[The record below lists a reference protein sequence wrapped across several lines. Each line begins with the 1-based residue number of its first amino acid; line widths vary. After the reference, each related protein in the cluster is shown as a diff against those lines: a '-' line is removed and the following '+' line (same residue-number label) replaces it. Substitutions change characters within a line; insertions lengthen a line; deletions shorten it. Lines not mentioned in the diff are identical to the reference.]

1 METPNKSVNQQ
12 QYDDIPPLETQREI
26 YKELEEEKKLI
37 VGEDVFL
44 ISVKWLQKFK
54 HGTASTCGPI
64 DNRCLISNGRISL
77 ENRRE
82 KLDYEI
88 ISKDMWETLYSWYQ
102 GGPTIT
108 FQVINTSIGPKVL
121 LSFLKLKCY
130 FKNCEPKDITTNE
143 YARTKDLREQIMKM
157 FNISLDEETRLWDYY
172 QKDFRNEMKDENEIR
187 KYNLIDNQ
195 EIYLD
200 IKENGKWFKDTKT
213 KGSSSFPEDT
223 KAINS
228 SICSEDTKAISSS
241 ICLKDIKID
250 ELKNTCFLNVFVQCL
265 LYNIPLMKS
274 IIISKKWDN
283 DIKGTHLNNAKTF
296 SELMKFV
303 WSGENKTITLDRLKK
318 MIEQYAPKFLQSNQD
333 DPSSFFND
341 LLADFHKCLNR
352 KNNKNSTSQSIIG
365 SFENDSDFKREN
377 DSIITDTFYGQFKT
391 ELICPN
397 CGFIKASY
405 EPYNIISLPKRSR
418 DKGFKVTFVPLKY
431 TDPYVKMKLEI
442 PTNSSFSDISKKISE
457 YLKKD
462 VKVILGWYRI
472 FDGIEWT
479 HDNFNNYDEI
489 SQPHICA
496 FEVENFDSYYIPCS
510 LQMKEKNSIGYGYR
524 FDLLTNIGKP
534 FLLSFNHPDP
544 TEEEISDCAYN
555 YLKCLWDPNNEPS
568 PSEYVQD
575 IIKNG
580 KYYSDSVDNIFSHK
594 PIAVKIPFFY
604 GKKINFSSEYPNLA
618 KSFVHLYLNPLFI
631 DNEKMPKFSYC
642 KLYCHLKPKK
652 EQPLKEFLLKDCFS
666 SLFGTETMESNDK
679 WNCSICQKYVCA
691 NIKNSLW
698 TVPDSLIIDLEKY
711 SDKDLFKYDIEL
723 DLTDLYAGENADGKK
738 ILYRLS
744 GVIECSDE
752 NCSKKYTSHVRVVQ
766 PGNMNEKWY
775 FFDNSDVSEV
785 DEQSAI
791 NKSARFLFYQRI
803 IDDE

>member
-1 METPNKSVNQQ
+1 
-12 QYDDIPPLETQREI
+12 
-26 YKELEEEKKLI
+26 
-37 VGEDVFL
+37 
-44 ISVKWLQKFK
+44 
-54 HGTASTCGPI
+54 
-64 DNRCLISNGRISL
+64 
-77 ENRRE
+77 
-82 KLDYEI
+82 
-88 ISKDMWETLYSWYQ
+88 
-102 GGPTIT
+102 
-108 FQVINTSIGPKVL
+108 
-121 LSFLKLKCY
+121 
-130 FKNCEPKDITTNE
+130 
-143 YARTKDLREQIMKM
+143 
-157 FNISLDEETRLWDYY
+157 
-172 QKDFRNEMKDENEIR
+172 
-187 KYNLIDNQ
+187 
-195 EIYLD
+195 
-200 IKENGKWFKDTKT
+200 
-213 KGSSSFPEDT
+213 
-223 KAINS
+223 
-228 SICSEDTKAISSS
+228 
-241 ICLKDIKID
+241 
-250 ELKNTCFLNVFVQCL
+250 
-265 LYNIPLMKS
+265 MKS